1 MLDRRIQKLEPVLV
15 PPARTRAH
23 THSRARGGRAGGG
36 ALVVQRAK
44 KTHWLIEFDE
54 NFPSKMTLAG
64 TPIAACELE
73 KVWWAALLTCSL
85 RADLSAGFLPI
96 VAFPSVNLAR
106 GPSLEDVLCAT
117 CLSRLRVQK

>member
-1 MLDRRIQKLEPVLV
+1 M
-15 PPARTRAH
+15 
-23 THSRARGGRAGGG
+23 GG
-36 ALVVQRAK
+36 AGCASRVAGK

-85 RADLSAGFLPI
+85 RADLSSGFLPI

-106 GPSLEDVLCAT
+106 GPSLEDVFCAM